1 MRKNIL
7 IVGGAEAPEA
17 LERELGKIP
26 GWKTRWVQED
36 EQAIETWLG
45 ERPDAV
51 VLAKS
56 LGAAV
61 TRKLERVFEASV
73 PGACVFQWEGGG
85 EAVLAARM
93 GEEFRRRQLAR
104 LGAIRVAD
112 TFDPGNQAGL
122 IRLA

>member
-7 IVGGAEAPEA
+7 IVGGAGAPET
-17 LERELGKIP
+17 LERELEKIP
-26 GWKTRWVQED
+26 GWKTRWVKEE

-51 VLAKS
+51 VLAES
-56 LGAAV
+56 LEVAV

-73 PGACVFQWEGGG
+73 PGACVFRWERGG
-85 EAVLAARM
+85 ETALAARM

-104 LGAIRVAD
+104 LGAIQVTD
-112 TFDPGNQAGL
+112 TFDPGNQGGL